1 MINNP
6 VDVIAHDHFDEVS
19 ERLARGDTWA
29 EITTRFKLDP
39 KRSNIER
46 LENYYCEERTRRS
59 SHWRISAILW
69 VLDHAEQ
76 IAGMRNRGYDW
87 AAVVGLLPPVCPDDG
102 HHPYGTPIP
111 EHLTTFIREYN
122 DMVDRGIVVVPG
134 QYSRKA
140 PVSDEE
146 LLTRWIARK
155 QVRTFSTSEAARCN
169 GRRFARAGRVEA
181 ALDKL
186 VERGYIRRVPPARL
200 ATGRSRTSRWEVLGV
215 ELI

>member
-1 MINNP
+1 MSDSPLETITRN
-6 VDVIAHDHFDEVS
+6 HFDEVS

-39 KRSNIER
+39 KRSNIEKLR
-46 LENYYCEERTRRS
+46 DCYREECARRS
-59 SHWRISAILW
+59 SPWRIASIMW
-69 VLDHAEQ
+69 VMEHAEQ
-76 IAGMRNRGYDW
+76 IAISRKRGLDW
-87 AAVVGLLPPVCPDDG
+87 AAIVGLLPPVCPDDG
-102 HHPYGTPIP
+102 HHHGPIW

-146 LLTRWIARK
+146 LLLRWIARK

-186 VERGYIRRVPPARL
+186 VERDYIYRLPSTQSPAGRL
-200 ATGRSRTSRWEVLGV
+200 GPSRWEVLGEIV
-215 ELI
+215 A